1 MLTEELKD
9 DASSLKDD
17 ASSLKD
23 GASSL
28 EDGAPPADDA
38 ADDAADRGS
47 EFFRGSFEDGGFP
60 GAPAKAPSE
69 ELDFAPAWVRD
80 SLVDALPVQY
90 GQAPPAA
97 AAAPPPPPPR
107 DAAGN
112 KVRGLPFSR
121 FSSAGLQLGRRDHFT
136 TPAFG
141 GGCDLLATAMTPPS
155 ARVRA
160 RSPESSGSCTQLSE
174 LNRCFFFAE
183 NRIFC
188 GKLFKIQ
195 KPLSDE

>member
-1 MLTEELKD
+1 MLTEE
-9 DASSLKDD
+9 LKDD

-28 EDGAPPADDA
+28 EDGAPP

-90 GQAPPAA
+90 GQAPPRRRRARRRR
-97 AAAPPPPPPR
+97 R

-112 KVRGLPFSR
+112 KVRGLHPGPSLTESGFER
-121 FSSAGLQLGRRDHFT
+121 KIAAAFPPPQPLGDNGFTENQRRRMEQRTVGTYLQHT
-136 TPAFG
+136 
-141 GGCDLLATAMTPPS
+141 TAMSTISLGPAAAPPPPS
-155 ARVRA
+155 SRPPQPQREKPCAR
-160 RSPESSGSCTQLSE
+160 
-174 LNRCFFFAE
+174 FAPG
-183 NRIFC
+183 C
-188 GKLFKIQ
+188 ALM
-195 KPLSDE
+195 

>member
-9 DASSLKDD
+9 DASSLKDG
-17 ASSLKD
+17 ASSLK
-23 GASSL
+23 
-28 EDGAPPADDA
+28 DGAPPADDA

-90 GQAPPAA
+90 GQAPPPAA
-97 AAAPPPPPPR
+97 AAAPPPPPR

-112 KVRGLPFSR
+112 KVRGLHPGPSLTESGFER
-121 FSSAGLQLGRRDHFT
+121 KIAAAFPPPQPLGDNGFTENQRRRMEQRTVGTYLQHT
-136 TPAFG
+136 
-141 GGCDLLATAMTPPS
+141 TAMSTISLGPAAAPPPPS
-155 ARVRA
+155 SRPPQPQREKPCAR
-160 RSPESSGSCTQLSE
+160 
-174 LNRCFFFAE
+174 FAPG
-183 NRIFC
+183 C
-188 GKLFKIQ
+188 ALM
-195 KPLSDE
+195 

>member
-9 DASSLKDD
+9 DASSLKDGASSLKDD
-17 ASSLKD
+17 APSLKD

-80 SLVDALPVQY
+80 SLE
-90 GQAPPAA
+90 
-97 AAAPPPPPPR
+97 
-107 DAAGN
+107 
-112 KVRGLPFSR
+112 
-121 FSSAGLQLGRRDHFT
+121 
-136 TPAFG
+136 PAF
-141 GGCDLLATAMTPPS
+141 A
-155 ARVRA
+155 
-160 RSPESSGSCTQLSE
+160 SSTRRQRE
-174 LNRCFFFAE
+174 R
-183 NRIFC
+183 
-188 GKLFKIQ
+188 
-195 KPLSDE
+195 P

>member
-9 DASSLKDD
+9 DASSLKDG

-23 GASSL
+23 GASSI

-80 SLVDALPVQY
+80 SLVDAMPV
-90 GQAPPAA
+90 APNLQCFKTATSLCALEPPLWRAA
-97 AAAPPPPPPR
+97 VA
-107 DAAGN
+107 
-112 KVRGLPFSR
+112 
-121 FSSAGLQLGRRDHFT
+121 
-136 TPAFG
+136 
-141 GGCDLLATAMTPPS
+141 
-155 ARVRA
+155 
-160 RSPESSGSCTQLSE
+160 
-174 LNRCFFFAE
+174 
-183 NRIFC
+183 
-188 GKLFKIQ
+188 
-195 KPLSDE
+195 